1 MPHATTGT
9 AHACPGAS
17 GPVSLKNGNV
27 IPAGNC
33 IWMRMSGR
41 RGWCRKHEHFCQLHN
56 WTYSKK
62 DECKHCVSAKN
73 ARKKEAETKGAT
85 KGATK
90 GVTKAEHIDFWMSGK
105 KLYISR
111 LIKNTIHSPDT
122 DPPGFL
128 FRRLK
133 LCIQLHLPATRQSP
147 RCL

>member
-1 MPHATTGT
+1 MNISTAARKKEMDDARKKKRDDDDEGRKAPKKSRKGGVSSPSKEMAT
-9 AHACPGAS
+9 PS
-17 GPVSLKNGNV
+17 P
-27 IPAGNC
+27 
-33 IWMRMSGR
+33 
-41 RGWCRKHEHFCQLHN
+41 RK
-56 WTYSKK
+56 TRSMT
-62 DECKHCVSAKN
+62 
-73 ARKKEAETKGAT
+73 KKEAETKGAT

-105 KLYISR
+105 KLDISR